1 MLAWLLWRRA
11 LVAPTVAAALAQPGF
26 DPLACVLHIAA
37 WRARSREAQWGE
49 RALAVSFP
57 GEVGVAL
64 GLDIDMVLR
73 QDPIDWTPKP
83 AETDPETATAYLV

>member
-1 MLAWLLWRRA
+1 
-11 LVAPTVAAALAQPGF
+11 
-26 DPLACVLHIAA
+26 VLHIAA

-73 QDPIDWTPKP
+73 QDPVDWMADTGL
-83 AETDPETATAYLV
+83 DVLL